1 MEVTCP
7 AANKP
12 EDTPHTHDHHHGKP
26 GDRRRP
32 HSPQPEALAPRKL
45 HRSNRHGAAA
55 HSAAPVVAA
64 NRAEDGEHDT
74 RSASPASAASSSVS
88 LSSSSDTSSVSYCDN

>member
-12 EDTPHTHDHHHGKP
+12 DDTPHTHDHHHSKP

-45 HRSNRHGAAA
+45 HRSNRHGAA

-74 RSASPASAASSSVS
+74 RSASPSSSSVS